1 MASYFPSSSQPIA
14 PTPSWVNP
22 EFLHA
27 FSSQGSL
34 HDSYPELYHTTND
47 LDLPP
52 NAFRV
57 LAQGQASGRLPV
69 PLHNLARQHAGK
81 AEMVVA
87 GNATKAQPHSQQAIS
102 KSVSVSAY
110 ARSAPVTE
118 PVTQLPE
125 ATPRQSEQ
133 VKVRARRPAR
143 VGKSKARKTVPVVS
157 RVPEHTTTSWG
168 DRTQSA
174 TLLNNSTSATQAAS
188 ARGDAT
194 PPTAYV
200 GSSSGAMLAVRPFP
214 WATAT
219 AEEISRLPGLGS
231 IPVDLIDLILPRL
244 RSFVEDHDGTIRSNT
259 LAAGHGRDS
268 RAGTSGLPPVEQ
280 PVVSFLPTTQPRPPP
295 LMEQPET
302 EFPMAELYSE
312 IGQPPASLPTHE
324 GLEELLQLQNE
335 NAKPEP
341 VVDEPPSA
349 TLDCLLDL
357 EHILGAE
364 ARQPENSVTPPT
376 WEVIERSPW
385 VGSQNSNGL
394 STVGDGQNLGAS
406 GTENFGEFDMSDF
419 NSWEEF
425 AKL

>member
-52 NAFRV
+52 NALRV

-81 AEMVVA
+81 ADLAVV
-87 GNATKAQPHSQQAIS
+87 GNATKAQPHSKQAIL
-102 KSVSVSAY
+102 KPVSVSAY
-110 ARSAPVTE
+110 TCGAPATQ
-118 PVTQLPE
+118 PVTQSPE
-125 ATPRQSEQ
+125 ATPHQSER

-157 RVPEHTTTSWG
+157 RIPGHTTSSWG

-174 TLLNNSTSATQAAS
+174 TLLNESTGATQAAS
-188 ARGDAT
+188 AQGEAT

-200 GSSSGAMLAVRPFP
+200 GPSSGAMPTVRPFP

-244 RSFVEDHDGTIRSNT
+244 RRFVEDHDGPIGSDT
-259 LAAGHGRDS
+259 LAGGNGRYLPATAGL
-268 RAGTSGLPPVEQ
+268 LPVAQ
-280 PVVSFLPTTQPRPPP
+280 PVGSFPPATQPRHSPP
-295 LMEQPET
+295 MEQFET
-302 EFPMAELYSE
+302 EFPMAEQYHE
-312 IGQPPASLPTHE
+312 IGQPAAGLPTHE
-324 GLEELLQLQNE
+324 GLEELLQPQNE
-335 NAKPEP
+335 NAKPKP

-349 TLDCLLDL
+349 TLDYLLDL

-364 ARQPENSVTPPT
+364 ARQPENSVTPT

-406 GTENFGEFDMSDF
+406 GTETFGEFDMSDF
-419 NSWEEF
+419 NSWDEF